1 MGKLQ
6 FIANATRP
14 NIAYAISRLLSYTA
28 NLTMQHI
35 SVLKCVLRYSASKNR
50 SSVLNF
56 LIVLEITQELE
67 RVRI

>member
-1 MGKLQ
+1 M
-6 FIANATRP
+6 N
-14 NIAYAISRLLSYTA
+14 TA
-28 NLTMQHI
+28 STYLRKELGCPSMSLYVI
-35 SVLKCVLRYSASKNR
+35 PYDLVPDRYSASKNR